1 MRCKIIFTALA
12 LCLGVLNG
20 CGATRPSKYYQL
32 TAPSNQAS
40 SADPAPY
47 PVTLLVG
54 PIATS
59 NLYRDDRIVYAS
71 GGEAMGTYEFQRWAE
86 PPSEMIKEVLLREL
100 QISTRYQYVYSSR
113 SDVRGDYLLRG
124 HLYDFREIDGKV
136 LTARVAFYFELRDNK
151 TGSTVWSRYY
161 SHDEP
166 VDGKDVSAVV
176 AALNRNVMSGLS
188 EVRAGL
194 DQYFA
199 THTAEASTAAH

>member
-1 MRCKIIFTALA
+1 MRDKIIFAKLL
-12 LCLGVLNG
+12 LCLGVLDG
-20 CGATRPSKYYQL
+20 CGATRPSNYYQL
-32 TAPSNQAS
+32 SVPSDKTS
-40 SADPAPY
+40 GEDPAPY

-59 NLYRDDRIVYAS
+59 NLYRDDRIVYTS

-86 PPSEMIKEVLLREL
+86 SPSEMIKEVLLQEL
-100 QISTRYQYVYSSR
+100 QASTRYQYVYSSR

-136 LTARVAFYFELRDNK
+136 LTARVAFYFELHDNK
-151 TGSTVWSRYY
+151 TGGTVWSRYY

-166 VDGKDVSAVV
+166 VDGKDVPGVV

-188 EVRAGL
+188 EVRQGL
-194 DQYFA
+194 DQYFS
-199 THTAEASTAAH
+199 THTAVASTPAH